1 MIQRLTASA
10 IFEKSGASLS
20 TDYQPQTGITAVV
33 GGNGSGK
40 SFSSIEATRWLL
52 YGKAA
57 LRGAASDYANAAA
70 TGRFLIRGAPY
81 EISRGKAEWVK
92 DGSGAIVAKGAEQC
106 TAYITAAMG
115 YGLDVFDLCN
125 AAVQG
130 EVNRLG
136 AMRPAERKAIIDKVA
151 RLTDAEAAEKACRD
165 EAKGYR
171 REAEALAKTLRA
183 PGNKPVS
190 PHSDTSDRLRAVL
203 AAQRA
208 LRDQH
213 AALTA
218 RLRVVEPPVAPTGDR
233 PSSEAVAQLE
243 AYVDQQREL
252 QRRRAGLA
260 EASVGAHYSVEQLE
274 AAAARRAVRQQLADR
289 GDRPTLTAD
298 EVERGFTQH
307 RAVCAYTA
315 SEPVTC
321 PECHHTF
328 RPTGEAPPEPDWPMI
343 RLQVEEK
350 RLRAWPDDGPA
361 LPEGLDLT
369 PTEISHARAA
379 LEAEIELAKLP
390 LLGADKAGELANLRR
405 LFHHWESYDASAAAH
420 ASALASNAAV
430 EKEIAALEPAPSQGE
445 IDDVADR
452 LRSTEVYEAEL
463 ASWVAEDAAF
473 KATQSKI
480 AEAATMAEEYGK
492 GASGLADAR
501 ATVKAL
507 LAPKISRI
515 ASALIRDM
523 SAGKLTS
530 LVLDDDMQITVGNQR
545 IETLSGAGKTVANL
559 ALRVAMGQALVGH
572 VFPVFLADEIDG
584 DMDAAR
590 RRATLEA
597 LVSLKQHLSQIILV
611 THRGAEIADQVWDVE
626 STG

>member
-70 TGRFLIRGAPY
+70 AGRFLIRGAPY

-183 PGNKPVS
+183 PGDKPAG
-190 PHSDTSDRLRAVL
+190 PRHDRDMLRNGL

-252 QRRRAGLA
+252 QRRRVALA

-274 AAAARRAVRQQLADR
+274 AAAARRAVRQLLADR

-298 EVERGFTQH
+298 EVAAGFAEV
-307 RAVCAYTA
+307 RAAMA
-315 SEPVTC
+315 HMQSEPVTC

-328 RPTGEAPPEPDWPMI
+328 RPTGEAPPEPRWS
-343 RLQVEEK
+343 RVELETQER

-379 LEAEIELAKLP
+379 LDAEIELAKLP
-390 LLGADKAGELANLRR
+390 LLGANKAGELANLRR

-420 ASALASNAAV
+420 ASALTSNAVV
-430 EKEIAALEPAPSQGE
+430 EREIAALGSAPSQTD
-445 IDDVADR
+445 IDDIADT
-452 LRSTEVYEAEL
+452 LHAAEL
-463 ASWVAEDAAF
+463 AAAALATWEAEDAAF
-473 KATQSKI
+473 KATQLKI
-480 AEAATMAEEYGK
+480 AEATTMAEEYGK
-492 GASGLADAR
+492 GAAGLADAR